1 MAYKN
6 SSSFHMQC
14 CLCLKTEEFVR
25 RDLAQTYI
33 KLRIVETIC
42 MLMIP

>member
-6 SSSFHMQC
+6 SSGFQVQC

-25 RDLAQTYI
+25 RELAQAYI
-33 KLRIVETIC
+33 KLGIVETIC
-42 MLMIP
+42 MLMVP